1 MTFFNQLKLVHKLV
15 GICLVAFLALGVVT
29 AVGYRSLRVS
39 DVSGR
44 LVNANAVQRAQMDA
58 DMMHDAIRSDVVLCG
73 VTKNAGEVNTG
84 IAAIAEHVQRMREDM
99 GQVKQSPEP
108 EVQQALSDTTAALRS
123 YLEEAE
129 RYAQSTTG
137 KVGVQPAATF
147 GEAFETL
154 EGKMEKLGDAIDT
167 STRRIADEAAVARS
181 AATQVNLWVSAA
193 CGTLLIV
200 LCWLLVSSIRRP
212 LGAMAAAARAVAAG
226 DIEQTLAATSA
237 DEVGELARALGQ
249 MIDYIREKATAAEAL
264 GRGDLEISV
273 SPRSEQD
280 TLGRSFLAMKQSL
293 SRLVKD
299 SSVLIQGARAGDLSR
314 RADVNGLSGAF
325 REMLEGQNALL
336 TSVGAPI
343 AEAKAVL
350 ARVEG
355 RDLTAR
361 MTGEYAGDYAV
372 IKASL
377 NSAVQ
382 TLEHALGEVAGV
394 ADGVASAAQQITTGS
409 TDLAETVA
417 AQLATIEKIT
427 GELGETTNMSK
438 ENAANAEGSRS
449 HAVDAMTS
457 AEKGSEGMRRL
468 SVAVESMKAAAD
480 ETAKIVRTIDEI
492 AFQTNLLSLNAAV
505 EAARAGDA
513 GRGFAVVAEE
523 VRTLAMRSAEAA
535 RNTTQVIE
543 RSLKKA
549 EEGVLLNRD
558 ASVAFDAI
566 FEQVKK
572 ISQVM
577 AAIAESSQKQHAGVA
592 RVTASADTIRD
603 GAQSG
608 AATAEETA
616 AAATELS
623 AQAAS
628 MREMT
633 ASFRLGN
640 VGAGAPRPGTAA
652 GHGAASRARGGA
664 RNGLSNGR
672 GHNPGHANGHPSF
685 DDFS

>member
-1 MTFFNQLKLVHKLV
+1 MTLFNQLKLVHKLI

-29 AVGYRSLRVS
+29 AVGFRSLRVS

-44 LVNANAVQRAQMDA
+44 LVSANAVQRAQMDG
-58 DMMHDAIRSDVVLCG
+58 DMMHDAIRADVALCS

-84 IAAIAEHVQRMREDM
+84 IASIAEHIQRMREDM
-99 GQVKQSPEP
+99 SQVKQSPEP
-108 EVQQALSDTTAALRS
+108 EVQRALGETAAPLRT

-129 RYAQSTTG
+129 RYVQSTTG
-137 KVGVQPAATF
+137 KVGVQPASTF
-147 GEAFETL
+147 GEAFDTL
-154 EGKMEKLGDAIDT
+154 EDKMGKLGDSIDI
-167 STRRIADEAAVARS
+167 STRRVADEAAAARS

-193 CGTLLIV
+193 CGTLLVV
-200 LCWLLVSSIRRP
+200 LCWMLVSSIRRP
-212 LGAMAAAARAVAAG
+212 LGAMASAARAVAAG
-226 DIEQTLAATSA
+226 DIQQTLTATSA
-237 DEVGELARALGQ
+237 DEIGDLARALGQ

-273 SPRSEQD
+273 TPRSEQD
-280 TLGRSFLAMKQSL
+280 TLGKSFLSMKQSL

-314 RADVNGLSGAF
+314 RADVSGLSGAF

-336 TSVGAPI
+336 SSVGAPI

-382 TLEHALGEVAGV
+382 TLEHALGEVASV

-409 TDLAETVA
+409 TDLAETVS
-417 AQLATIEKIT
+417 AQLAIIEKIT

-438 ENAANAEGSRS
+438 QNASNAEGSRT

-549 EEGVLLNRD
+549 EEGVQLNRD

-572 ISQVM
+572 ISQAM
-577 AAIAESSQKQHAGVA
+577 ATIAESSQKQHAGVA
-592 RVTASADTIRD
+592 RVTSSADTIRD
-603 GAQSG
+603 GAQAG

-616 AAATELS
+616 AAATELA

-633 ASFRLGN
+633 ATFRLGD
-640 VGAGAPRPGTAA
+640 AGTSSPRPGTAP
-652 GHGAASRARGGA
+652 GGRARGGA
-664 RNGLSNGR
+664 RNG
-672 GHNPGHANGHPSF
+672 HANGHGSGRSKGHLSF